1 MQKDRDAFFVRV
13 SHRKSFAGQAAFS
26 VRENGVGKLIQK
38 AQNSGGVFLT
48 VHILAAVAQHER
60 EIISARTIRSTPGFV
75 KNLARI
81 AAAAATCFIN

>member
-1 MQKDRDAFFVRV
+1 MRV
-13 SHRKSFAGQAAFS
+13 SHRKLFAGQAAFS
-26 VRENGVGKLIQK
+26 VQENGVGKLIQK

-60 EIISARTIRSTPGFV
+60 KIISAKDDPVDAGFET
-75 KNLARI
+75 NLARI